1 MSRPHLFVLNERDPE
16 NPRAGGAEVHL
27 FEILERLSARGFP
40 VTMFCAGFPGA
51 GSRARIRG
59 VDVHRVGNRY
69 SYYVRGPAAFR
80 RLARAMVGPA
90 LLIETLNKLPFYGPL
105 YSPIPEMAIVH
116 HLFGTTAFRQVS
128 FPIAAITYLAEL
140 GIPTVYR
147 RVPMIA
153 ISPSTRDDLVHRG
166 VPSTQVTISP
176 CGIDQDVYRP
186 GSGESG
192 PMILALGRIEH
203 YKGFELVVEV
213 MPRIVAAVPDARLVI
228 AGRGD
233 VVPALE
239 RQVATLGLGD
249 HVEFAGF
256 VDDDRKVELYRSA
269 RVFVNPSEK
278 EGWGLTVIEANAC
291 GAPVVASDSPGL
303 RDAVQR
309 DRSGLLYPHGD
320 AEACGD
326 AILRVLQDP
335 ETWRRLRDG
344 GIEWAATFSWDTAA
358 DQTEVVI
365 ADALERHATVRGG

>member
-51 GSRARIRG
+51 APRTDIRG
-59 VDVHRVGNRY
+59 VEVHRVGNRY

-80 RLARAMVGPA
+80 RLARAVGGPA

-105 YSPIPEMAIVH
+105 YSPIPELAIVH

-128 FPIAAITYLAEL
+128 FPIAAVTYLAEL
-140 GIPTVYR
+140 GIPRVYR
-147 RVPMIA
+147 DVPMIA
-153 ISPSTRDDLVHRG
+153 ISPSTRDDLAHRG
-166 VPSTQVTISP
+166 VPPTQVTISP
-176 CGIDQDVYRP
+176 CGIDHDVYRP
-186 GSGESG
+186 GSTEPG

-203 YKGFELVVEV
+203 YKGFELVVAV
-213 MPRIVAAVPDARLVI
+213 MPRILAAVPDARLVI

-233 VVPALE
+233 AVAALE
-239 RQVATLGLGD
+239 RQVAALGLGD

-256 VDDDRKVELYRSA
+256 VDDDRKVELYQSA

-278 EGWGLTVIEANAC
+278 EGWGLTVVEANSC
-291 GAPVVASDSPGL
+291 GVPVVASDSPGL
-303 RDAVQR
+303 RDAVQHE
-309 DRSGLLYPHGD
+309 RSGLLYPHGD
-320 AEACGD
+320 AAACGD
-326 AILRVLQDP
+326 AILRVLHDP

-344 GIEWAATFSWDTAA
+344 GLEWSATFSWDTAA
-358 DQTEVVI
+358 DQTEAVI
-365 ADALERHATVRGG
+365 EDVLARDGTVRGG